1 MVRLG
6 LAVVVMLLGAGV
18 PAASSAQNGR
28 GLVIDVDPGRR
39 VVVLEG
45 QGRRVDLAI
54 APTARID
61 DQHGRPIA
69 FADIRI
75 GDAIAYRVEPDG
87 RSVLSVASQF
97 WAPADD

>member
-6 LAVVVMLLGAGV
+6 LAVVVMLL
-18 PAASSAQNGR
+18 AQIGR

-54 APTARID
+54 APGARID

-69 FADIRI
+69 FADIRV
-75 GDAIAYRVEPDG
+75 GDAMAYRVEPDG